1 MKRLLACCLIVVSNL
16 AWGDVLGFRASGGVF
31 DYGVSGTIRDGT
43 TDTLDLKNNLGLGD
57 EKESSGFVYIE
68 HPLPLIPNIRLGTT
82 SLKMTGSGT
91 ATASFNGTS
100 FTAAVNSEL
109 DLSHT
114 EVALY
119 YEIIDTGFD
128 LDLGLNFKLFD
139 GRATLTDA
147 STPTTTTTQKI
158 DVVVPMLYAS
168 VNVPLYG
175 SGFSIGAD
183 WSVISYDGNSLSD
196 LLLRARYETEY
207 HLGVEAGVR
216 NLALKID
223 DTTDQL
229 YADIKINGPYINLF
243 LFF

>member
-31 DYGVSGTIRDGT
+31 DYEVSGTIRDG

-82 SLKMTGSGT
+82 SVKMTGTGT
-91 ATASFNGTS
+91 FTTTFNGQP
-100 FTAAVNSEL
+100 FTGTVNSEL

-139 GRATLTDA
+139 GRTTLTSA
-147 STPTTTTTQKI
+147 TNSAITTTQKI
-158 DVVVPMLYAS
+158 DVVVPMLYAAL
-168 VNVPLYG
+168 NIPLYG

-183 WSVISYDGNSLSD
+183 WSVVSYDGNSLSD
-196 LLLRARYETEY
+196 LLLRLRYETAY

-216 NLALKID
+216 NLALKIE
-223 DTTDQL
+223 DTSDNL